1 MLWQGEAVVKQTE
14 VTLRVNKK
22 ERQATVA
29 PRLLLSDFLRHNL
42 HLHGTHVG
50 CEHGVCGACTIIVDG
65 SAVRSCL
72 MFAVQADG
80 CEVTTVE
87 SLGSINKLHPLQ
99 QAFWEEHGLQC
110 GFCTPGMLMVAIEL
124 LSKNPNPTED
134 EIREAISGNLCRC
147 TGYQNIVKSI
157 ASAAK
162 KMRAV
167 TEAAASRAI
176 SKTTSSRRLGNAKKR
191 VVI

>member
-1 MLWQGEAVVKQTE
+1 VGEATVKQIEIT
-14 VTLRVNKK
+14 VRVNNKA
-22 ERQATVA
+22 RRATVA
-29 PRLLLSDFLRHNL
+29 PRLLLSDFLRRDL

-50 CEHGVCGACTIIVDG
+50 CEHGACGACTVIVDNL
-65 SAVRSCL
+65 AVRSCL

-80 CEVTTVE
+80 CEVTTVD

-134 EIREAISGNLCRC
+134 EVREAISGNLCRC

-157 ASAAK
+157 MSAAK
-162 KMRAV
+162 KMQAI
-167 TEAAASRAI
+167 TEAAA
-176 SKTTSSRRLGNAKKR
+176 
-191 VVI
+191 

>member
-1 MLWQGEAVVKQTE
+1 MKQIE
-14 VTLRVNKK
+14 VTLTVNKK
-22 ERQATVA
+22 ERRATVA

-50 CEHGVCGACTIIVDG
+50 CEHGVCGACTVIVDG
-65 SAVRSCL
+65 AAVRSCL

-99 QAFWEEHGLQC
+99 QAFWEEGELQC
-110 GFCTPGMLMVAIEL
+110 GFCTPGMLIVAIEL
-124 LSKNPNPTED
+124 LSKNPDPTED
-134 EIREAISGNLCRC
+134 EVREAISGNLCRC

-157 ASAAK
+157 VSAAK
-162 KMRAV
+162 KMRVVA
-167 TEAAASRAI
+167 EAAA
-176 SKTTSSRRLGNAKKR
+176 
-191 VVI
+191 

>member
-1 MLWQGEAVVKQTE
+1 MKQIE
-14 VTLRVNKK
+14 VTLTVNKK
-22 ERQATVA
+22 ERRATIA

-50 CEHGVCGACTIIVDG
+50 CEHGVCGACTVIVDG
-65 SAVRSCL
+65 AAVRSCL
-72 MFAVQADG
+72 MFAAQADG

-99 QAFWEEHGLQC
+99 QAFWEEGGLQC

-134 EIREAISGNLCRC
+134 EVREAISGNLCRC

-157 ASAAK
+157 ESAAK
-162 KMRAV
+162 KMRVV
-167 TEAAASRAI
+167 TEAAA
-176 SKTTSSRRLGNAKKR
+176 
-191 VVI
+191 